1 MGLQVKITSVP
12 VSLVHLAYIL
22 GLRVCY
28 VSTCIESAPLS
39 LPYHAI
45 VSRRFQCSWHW
56 CVHLL
61 VFEVVFVPFSI
72 LELVEL
78 HLGRCIQKVLI
89 ALTVAC
95 VFW

>member
-1 MGLQVKITSVP
+1 MP
-12 VSLVHLAYIL
+12 VGLVHLAYIL

-28 VSTCIESAPLS
+28 VSTCFEPAPVS
-39 LPYHAI
+39 LPNHAI
-45 VSRRFQCSWHW
+45 VSRWFQCSWHW

-61 VFEVVFVPFSI
+61 IFEVVFVPFSI

-78 HLGRCIQKVLI
+78 HLGRRIHQVLI